1 MATLDNDWLIETA
14 TPLIIGI
21 LQDNL
26 ETVLELEFDTSEQK
40 YDDEIRTLID
50 SYKRV
55 LQDFMPRSKYN
66 LYITHLEEQYDGV

>member
-1 MATLDNDWLIETA
+1 MTTFDNNWLIETA
-14 TPLIIGI
+14 TPLLIGI

-40 YDDEIRTLID
+40 YSDEIRTLID

-66 LYITHLEEQYDGV
+66 LYITQLEEQYDGV